1 MFEAWQLKDSLVVT
15 LKVAVWVGQLFKN
28 IKPLFNEIEGEVLL
42 LKTQTCGKTSI
53 LQNCRLW
60 FSIFVG
66 FFSVLLVALFFS
78 NVVFHMSIVKSY
90 GKMKIHISLG
100 SFVSEGSPC
109 AQERNLLEIDH
120 NFLL

>member
-53 LQNCRLW
+53 LQN
-60 FSIFVG
+60 
-66 FFSVLLVALFFS
+66 
-78 NVVFHMSIVKSY
+78 
-90 GKMKIHISLG
+90 
-100 SFVSEGSPC
+100 
-109 AQERNLLEIDH
+109 
-120 NFLL
+120 

>member
-1 MFEAWQLKDSLVVT
+1 M
-15 LKVAVWVGQLFKN
+15 GQFFKN

-42 LKTQTCGKTSI
+42 LKTQTCGKTSV
-53 LQNCRLW
+53 LQHCRLW

-90 GKMKIHISLG
+90 GKMKTHISLG
-100 SFVSEGSPC
+100 IFC
-109 AQERNLLEIDH
+109 
-120 NFLL
+120 F

>member
-1 MFEAWQLKDSLVVT
+1 M
-15 LKVAVWVGQLFKN
+15 
-28 IKPLFNEIEGEVLL
+28 
-42 LKTQTCGKTSI
+42 
-53 LQNCRLW
+53 
-60 FSIFVG
+60 
-66 FFSVLLVALFFS
+66 LLVALFFS

>member
-1 MFEAWQLKDSLVVT
+1 M
-15 LKVAVWVGQLFKN
+15 
-28 IKPLFNEIEGEVLL
+28 
-42 LKTQTCGKTSI
+42 
-53 LQNCRLW
+53 
-60 FSIFVG
+60 
-66 FFSVLLVALFFS
+66 LLVALFFS

-120 NFLL
+120 NFFIVKLFFKLTCCIVHSDLPLFCCYNILCLFFFSCAV